1 MSKKY
6 APPKRVEVLE
16 AIDNIQDKNLRRRAR
31 KAFLTRKGWSRTCAS
46 KNGPKKRW
54 LTPADRVF
62 AHELYS
68 KGNITDRIGE
78 RILHCKWRNG
88 MNFWGARKDGKVL
101 LEAKRRAK
109 AKAKAKAKTEEKAV
123 A

>member
-6 APPKRVEVLE
+6 APPKRDEVLE
-16 AIDNIQDKNLRRRAR
+16 AIGNIKPDNLRRRAR
-31 KAFLTRKGWSRTCAS
+31 KAFNTRKGWSRTCAS
-46 KNGPKKRW
+46 KNGPEKRW
-54 LTPADRVF
+54 LSPADRVF

-68 KGNITDRIGE
+68 QGDITDRIGE
-78 RILHCKWRNG
+78 RVLHCKWRNG
-88 MNFWGARKDGKVL
+88 MNFWGARKDGKRL

-109 AKAKAKAKTEEKAV
+109 AKAAKKEKAV